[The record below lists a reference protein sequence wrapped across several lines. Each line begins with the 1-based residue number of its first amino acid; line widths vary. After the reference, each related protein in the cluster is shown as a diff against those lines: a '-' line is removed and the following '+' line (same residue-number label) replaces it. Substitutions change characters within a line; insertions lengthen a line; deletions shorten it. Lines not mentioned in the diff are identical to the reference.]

1 MYDFAILNS
10 NGTQIFQKQ
19 NLKAINASDSQTVTF
34 PSNEIYQIELNVRG
48 TVQDDRTTSAPDTT
62 RSGIARGYVVVPG
75 FSFD

>member
-1 MYDFAILNS
+1 M
-10 NGTQIFQKQ
+10 
-19 NLKAINASDSQTVTF
+19 TF